1 MNNDSDMERVL
12 KRIAMLT
19 GLLVLA
25 ISIFFSY
32 DGFDQRVT
40 GGNEG
45 YTLLA
50 TLIGI
55 TLAVVF
61 TVIEFIFGTNY
72 KDLNWTLRGVG
83 IFAYTYSIYTNYLG
97 IKHILGADDF
107 MAWSLAMIIDVYPEP
122 AISWALGQSLVG
134 DLLGNLGKMVFG
146 SSKNRNEQKPVF
158 AQNSKIQEFV
168 KQHQDK
174 NQQHGKHENRGG
186 SRHLKHHGQKHGR
199 GDETIPFPLFLKND
213 E

>member
-40 GGNEG
+40 GGNDG

-50 TLIGI
+50 TLIGV

-83 IFAYTYSIYTNYLG
+83 LFAYVYSIYTNYLG

-146 SSKNRNEQKPVF
+146 SSSKNRQDQPARGF
-158 AQNSKIQEFV
+158 AQNPAMQDFI
-168 KQHQDK
+168 KQHQAQK
-174 NQQHGKHENRGG
+174 PQQNQGKHGHNQG
-186 SRHLKHHGQKHGR
+186 KHNKHQAA
-199 GDETIPFPLFLKND
+199 PFPLFRD

>member
-1 MNNDSDMERVL
+1 MNNDSDMERAL

-55 TLAVVF
+55 VLAVVF

-83 IFAYTYSIYTNYLG
+83 VFAYTYSIYTNYLG

-122 AISWALGQSLVG
+122 AISWALGESLVG

-146 SSKNRNEQKPVF
+146 TSDKKQDRQNQHNKPGVF
-158 AQNSKIQEFV
+158 AQNPAMQNFMR
-168 KQHQDK
+168 QHQAPRQQQ
-174 NQQHGKHENRGG
+174 NQGSPQKHKHGKHGP
-186 SRHLKHHGQKHGR
+186 QAA
-199 GDETIPFPLFLKND
+199 PFPLFIKD